1 MPKQIHKTKI
11 GGQALIEG
19 IMMRGVR
26 QSAMAVRRPN
36 QEIHLEV
43 WQNKDQAGFLFQVKK
58 VPLLRGAFA
67 MGESVISGY
76 RCMMKSAEIAGF
88 DLPEQEEH
96 EENKEQEKQGRKP
109 QQQESKA
116 QTTAGGESA
125 HPFLEKTI
133 PWIGGVLGVV
143 LSIVLFLFLPT
154 LAVRGIDKLIPLY
167 GLRALVE
174 GLIKIS
180 IFVGYLALVGLM
192 PDMRRVFQY
201 HGAEHKTIACFEAQQ
216 PLTVEN
222 IRKQTRF
229 HPRCGTSFLIL
240 VLIVSIFVF
249 SVVSWDS
256 LWMRTLLKLLLLPI
270 VIGISYELIKLAG
283 RYDNPVTRLISFP
296 GLQLQRLTTKEPDD
310 DQIEVAIAALEPVLP
325 ADLVEDAW

>member
-1 MPKQIHKTKI
+1 
-11 GGQALIEG
+11 
-19 IMMRGVR
+19 MMRGVR
-26 QSAMAVRRPN
+26 NSAMAVRRPSN
-36 QEIHLEV
+36 EIHLEV
-43 WQNKDQAGFLFQVKK
+43 WANKDQAGFLSFVKK
-58 VPLLRGAFA
+58 IPLVRGAFA

-76 RCMMKSAEIAGF
+76 RCMMKSAEIAGI
-88 DLPEQEEH
+88 DLPDEQDATDGTETSPSEPI
-96 EENKEQEKQGRKP
+96 NP
-109 QQQESKA
+109 L
-116 QTTAGGESA
+116 
-125 HPFLEKTI
+125 LEKFI
-133 PWIGGVLGVV
+133 PWIGGILGVV
-143 LSIVLFLFLPT
+143 LSIVLFMFLPT
-154 LAVRGIDKLIPLY
+154 LAVRGLDKLVPL
-167 GLRALVE
+167 GDFRALME

-201 HGAEHKTIACFEAQQ
+201 HGAEHKTIACFEANL

-240 VLIVSIFVF
+240 VLIVSILVF

-256 LWMRTLLKLLLLPI
+256 LWMRTLLKILLLPL
-270 VIGISYELIKLAG
+270 VVGISYELIKLAG
-283 RYDNPVTRLISFP
+283 RYDNPLTRIISFP

-325 ADLVEDAW
+325 EHLAEDAW